1 MSIDRAEVIRHLVE
15 LLGPT
20 AVLHDSNDYGRYVR
34 DWAGDTLGQ
43 PLAVVRPKDTVEVS
57 RVVRYCNEHS
67 IRMVAQGGHT
77 GLVGGALPD
86 NHWPELVISLER
98 MTHIR
103 QIDSENFTMTV
114 DSGCVLE
121 DVKAAALEKDCFFPL
136 SLGAQGSCQIGGNI
150 ATNAGGV
157 NVLRYGMMRQLV
169 LGLEVVLPDG
179 QIWDGMKGLYKDN
192 RGYNLQQLFI
202 GSEGTLGIVTGA
214 VLKLSPC
221 PEQTQTAMFA
231 VPSVEAAVRLYSVA
245 RRSCSD
251 LLSAFELIP
260 RTCMELAFEATPQI
274 PDPFSTAYPVYVL
287 LELAAANRVDL
298 TAMLEGLVE
307 QGMESGEILDGVLAS
322 SSTQSRQLWQIR
334 ESMVEGQLLR
344 GEHLRTDVSV
354 PISSMAECVKHCVA
368 AILAISQES
377 IPIAYGHI
385 GDGNLHINVLP
396 PDGLSKEQVSV
407 LLHRLEAEIFNVV
420 ERFNGSI
427 SAEHG
432 IGRKKRTAFLATS
445 SATELALLAGIK
457 AVFDP
462 KGLMGAGRILPLP
475 DASIPEGP
483 LAG

>member
-1 MSIDRAEVIRHLVE
+1 MNTNQAEVIRDLID

-20 AVLHDSNDYGRYVR
+20 AVLHDSNDYGRYVH
-34 DWAGDTLGQ
+34 DWAGDTLGV
-43 PLAVVRPKDTVEVS
+43 PLAVVRPKDTAQVS
-57 RVVRYCNEHS
+57 SVVRYCHEHS
-67 IRMVAQGGHT
+67 IRMIAQGGHT

-86 NHWPELVISLER
+86 NQWPELVISLER
-98 MTHIR
+98 MTQIRHI
-103 QIDSENFTMTV
+103 DAENFTMTV

-121 DVKAAALEKDCFFPL
+121 DVKNAALEMGCFFPL

-221 PEQTQTAMFA
+221 PEQTQTAMLA

-260 RTCMELAFEATPQI
+260 RQCLELAFEASAQLT
-274 PDPFSTAYPVYVL
+274 DPFTTVYPHYVL
-287 LELAAANRVDL
+287 LELAAAKRVDL
-298 TAMLEGLVE
+298 AAMLEGLVE
-307 QGMESGEILDGVLAS
+307 QGIESGEILDGVLAS

-354 PISSMAECVKHCVA
+354 PISLMAECVKQSVA
-368 AILAISQES
+368 AISTVSEES

-396 PDGLSKEQVSV
+396 PTGLTKDELSN
-407 LLHRLEAEIFNVV
+407 LLQRLETEIFNVV
-420 ERFNGSI
+420 ARFNGSI

-432 IGRKKRTAFLATS
+432 IGRKKRAAFLATS
-445 SATELALLAGIK
+445 SETELALLAGIK

-475 DASIPEGP
+475 DASTPKGP
-483 LAG
+483 PAV